1 MQIIFMTTA
10 EYLDRLLEPVSRCLT
25 PEAAERLVQ
34 LRADPQLQAR
44 IDELAGKCTEGDLT
58 EEERVEYEA
67 YVRTG
72 NLIAILQAKARRLLA
87 APDCA

>member
-1 MQIIFMTTA
+1 MTTA
-10 EYLDRLLEPVSRCLT
+10 EYLDRLLDPLSRCLN

-44 IDELAGKCTEGDLT
+44 IDELAGKCNEGDLT

-87 APDCA
+87 ASDCA

>member
-1 MQIIFMTTA
+1 MQISSMTTA
-10 EYLDRLLEPVSRCLT
+10 EYLDRLLDPLSRCLN

-44 IDELAGKCTEGDLT
+44 IDELAGKCNEGDLT

-87 APDCA
+87 ASDCA

>member
-1 MQIIFMTTA
+1 MSAA
-10 EYLDRLLEPVSRCLT
+10 EYLDRLLEPISRCLT

-34 LRADPQLQAR
+34 LRADSQLQAR
-44 IDELAGKCTEGDLT
+44 IDELAGKCTEGVLT
-58 EEERVEYEA
+58 EEERSEYEA

-87 APDCA
+87 APG

>member
-1 MQIIFMTTA
+1 MNTA
-10 EYLDRLLEPVSRCLT
+10 EYLDRLLESVSRCFT
-25 PEAAERLVQ
+25 PEAAERLVH
-34 LRADPQLQAR
+34 LRADPQHQAR

-58 EEERVEYEA
+58 EEERVEYET

-87 APDCA
+87 ASDCA

>member
-1 MQIIFMTTA
+1 MQIVSMTTV
-10 EYLDRLLEPVSRCLT
+10 EYLDRLLDPLSRCLT
-25 PEAAERLVQ
+25 PEAAGRVVQ

-44 IDELAGKCTEGDLT
+44 IDELAGKCTESELT

-72 NLIAILQAKARRLLA
+72 NLIAVLQAKARRLLA
-87 APDCA
+87 SADCA

>member
-10 EYLDRLLEPVSRCLT
+10 EYLDRLLEPLSRCLT
-25 PEAAERLVQ
+25 PEVAERLVQ

-44 IDELAGKCTEGDLT
+44 IDELAGKCTEGGLAQ
-58 EEERVEYEA
+58 EERVEYEA

-72 NLIAILQAKARRLLA
+72 NLIAILQAKARRLLDA
-87 APDCA
+87 SDCA

>member
-10 EYLDRLLEPVSRCLT
+10 EYLDRLLEPLSRCLT
-25 PEAAERLVQ
+25 PETAERLVQ

-58 EEERVEYEA
+58 EDERVEYET